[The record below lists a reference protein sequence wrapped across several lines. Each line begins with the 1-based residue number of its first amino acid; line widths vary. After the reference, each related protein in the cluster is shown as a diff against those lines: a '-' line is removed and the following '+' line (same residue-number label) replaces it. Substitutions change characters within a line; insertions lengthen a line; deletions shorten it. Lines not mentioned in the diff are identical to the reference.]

1 MSGSGHVRKTGGPL
15 AMNASRIVVRAL
27 LGSCVALVIGG
38 QVASKSDD
46 VSGVG
51 LDEILEY
58 AADGRYAERSELP
71 KCPDDQNQRYDGC
84 FGTYAAPN
92 GDKYVGEWKDDLSNG
107 NGIYTFANGEMYVGE
122 FKDGKSHGQGTH
134 TWPNGDMYIG
144 EWKDDEPSGSGI
156 SRFADGDKYVG
167 EYKNGEFHGQGA
179 YTFADGEKYVGEFED
194 GERHGQGIRYSP
206 DGTALEEGYW
216 ENGQRAG
223 DI

>member
-1 MSGSGHVRKTGGPL
+1 
-15 AMNASRIVVRAL
+15 MNASRIVVRAL

-58 AADGRYAERSELP
+58 TADGRYAERSELP

-144 EWKDDEPSGSGI
+144 EWIVSIAHAREQGGRTDL
-156 SRFADGDKYVG
+156 G
-167 EYKNGEFHGQGA
+167 EYKGPNGGGG
-179 YTFADGEKYVGEFED
+179 DPC
-194 GERHGQGIRYSP
+194 GI
-206 DGTALEEGYW
+206 G
-216 ENGQRAG
+216 RAG
-223 DI
+223 PAFTVRTQRG